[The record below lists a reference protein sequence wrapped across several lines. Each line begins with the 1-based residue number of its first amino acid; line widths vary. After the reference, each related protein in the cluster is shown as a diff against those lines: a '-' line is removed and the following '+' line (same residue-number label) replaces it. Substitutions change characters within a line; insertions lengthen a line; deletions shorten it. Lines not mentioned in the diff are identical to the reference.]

1 MERDRTSGATPPPD
15 GGQSPRST
23 ADRPV
28 TDRPVTNGDSKP
40 ATTSRTGE
48 SPSVRGDMVRPAPV
62 TPTTT
67 TGTTGRTA
75 GVADIE
81 THEVRNRVQWG
92 PIVAG
97 TITGLVTLILLSV
110 LGLAVG
116 ASAFE
121 PGTDLGD
128 WGTAAAIWGAVSAL
142 IAFFA
147 GGWVA
152 AKTAAVRGS
161 FAGAMNGLMAGAA
174 ILLVMV
180 WLTTTGLTN
189 LLGFV
194 GANVAD
200 MAAVTA
206 EVLDDPVDD
215 VTATAEDVQEAIP
228 GVTAD
233 DAFAQVERGAW
244 GTVIA
249 LILALGAATLGG
261 VLGRNEREDLT
272 HQRLE

>member
-1 MERDRTSGATPPPD
+1 MERDKTSGATPPRD
-15 GGQSPRST
+15 SGQGPRST
-23 ADRPV
+23 TEGPITDRPV
-28 TDRPVTNGDSKP
+28 TDGGQPTV
-40 ATTSRTGE
+40 TSRTGD
-48 SPSVRGDMVRPAPV
+48 SPSIRGDTVRPAPV
-62 TPTTT
+62 TASFE
-67 TGTTGRTA
+67 RA
-75 GVADIE
+75 GGIVDAE
-81 THEVRNRVQWG
+81 TPEVRNRVQWG
-92 PIVAG
+92 PIIAG
-97 TITGLVTLILLSV
+97 SIIGITTLLLLTV
-110 LGLAVG
+110 LGLAIG

-128 WGTAAAIWGAVSAL
+128 WGTAVAIWGAVSAL

-180 WLTTTGLTN
+180 WMTTVGLTN

-194 GANVAD
+194 GANVGNI
-200 MAAVTA
+200 AAVTA
-206 EVLDDPVDD
+206 EVLDDPVDE
-215 VTATAEDVQEAIP
+215 ATEAVEDVQEALP
-228 GVTAD
+228 AVTAD
-233 DAFAQVERGAW
+233 DVFTQAEGAAW
-244 GTVIA
+244 GTLIA
-249 LILALGAATLGG
+249 LILALGAATIGG